1 MQSEDK
7 PYVLFVAEK
16 IYLEISKI
24 KTKNPNFS
32 NTEAIQSFIG
42 SKTYQEIS
50 SGEFHEEW
58 FENMSKN
65 DFIDKK
71 TNKKIPEETLKLL
84 KIQKDMMV
92 KQLVVFPELYYTK
105 NSSPLKIS
113 KRAFDHLW
121 RMCESYELWCLE
133 TNQKN
138 LIILKITD

>member
-1 MQSEDK
+1 MQSEDR

-24 KTKNPNFS
+24 KNKNPNFS
-32 NTEAIQSFIG
+32 NIEAIQFFIG
-42 SKTYQEIS
+42 SKTYQKIS

-58 FENMSKN
+58 FENMRKN
-65 DFIDKK
+65 NFIDKK

-138 LIILKITD
+138 LIVLKITD

>member
-1 MQSEDK
+1 MQFEDR

-24 KTKNPNFS
+24 KIENPNFS
-32 NTEAIQSFIG
+32 TIEAIKSFMG
-42 SKTYQEIS
+42 SKTYIKIS
-50 SGEFHEEW
+50 SGDFHEEW
-58 FENMSKN
+58 FENMRKN
-65 DFIDKK
+65 DFIDEK
-71 TNKKIPEETLKLL
+71 TNKKIPNETLKLL

-113 KRAFDHLW
+113 QRAFDHLW

-138 LIILKITD
+138 LSVLKITD

>member
-32 NTEAIQSFIG
+32 NIEAIQSFIG

-138 LIILKITD
+138 LIVLKITD